1 MTLAHR
7 THDRIRKQSGAE
19 ALERLDP
26 DQLMHP
32 SSLAEAYWQLC
43 RQPRTPGRSSSTCG
57 RIGRSGEDGREF
69 HFDFGK
75 ADLPAALTM
84 IVSVAAESDRG

>member
-19 ALERLDP
+19 ALEHLDP

-32 SSLAEAYWQLC
+32 SSVAEAYCASEC
-43 RQPRTPGRSSSTCG
+43 R
-57 RIGRSGEDGREF
+57 
-69 HFDFGK
+69 
-75 ADLPAALTM
+75 
-84 IVSVAAESDRG
+84 